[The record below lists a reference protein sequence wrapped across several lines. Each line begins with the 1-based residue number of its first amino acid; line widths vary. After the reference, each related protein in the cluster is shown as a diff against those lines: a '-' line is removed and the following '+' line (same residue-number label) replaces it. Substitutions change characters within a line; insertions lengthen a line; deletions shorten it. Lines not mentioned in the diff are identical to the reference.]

1 MPSPTISQVH
11 VDRPLTNMT
20 VAFLQAREAF
30 LAASAFP
37 TIPSSNKSDLYFEFP
52 RQYWLAN
59 RTKKRAAGAVAVR
72 SGYKLITTQFTCER
86 DAIGH
91 AIPDPIRDNADNPLD
106 LDMAGTQ
113 FVAQQLMLALEVDFV
128 AKFFAASIWTG
139 SSSGGDLTAAP
150 TWDDVASSP
159 IEDIRTQKRA
169 VLQNTG
175 FEPNTLLLGK
185 STFDRLCDHP
195 DVVDRI
201 KYGQTAGGPATANE
215 ETLAKLLGVDRVL
228 VARAI
233 QNTGVE
239 DGTASYSFIAGTTK
253 ALLCYAAPNPGLMQP
268 SAGYRFTWGGA
279 GNAQGVQ
286 VKRYREEWNEAD
298 IIEGGIW
305 YQHKLVAAA
314 LGAFWSTAVAS

>member
-1 MPSPTISQVH
+1 MPSPTLQQVH
-11 VDRPLTNMT
+11 IDRPLTNMT
-20 VAFLQAREAF
+20 VAFLQAREAY
-30 LAASAFP
+30 LAASVFP

-59 RTKKRAAGAVAVR
+59 RTHKRAAGAQAAR
-72 SGYKLITTQFTCER
+72 TGYKLTTTQFTCER

-91 AIPDPIRDNADNPLD
+91 PIPDPIRQNADNPLD

-113 FVAQQLMLALEVDFV
+113 FVAQQLMLALEIDWVSKMFTTGL
-128 AKFFAASIWTG
+128 WTG
-139 SSSGGDLTAAP
+139 SSTATDLTANP
-150 TWDDVASSP
+150 TWDDAASTP
-159 IEDIRTQKRA
+159 IEDVRTQKRS

-175 FEPNTLLLGK
+175 FEPNTLVLGK
-185 STFDRLCDHP
+185 TTFDRLCDHP

-215 ETLAKLLGVDRVL
+215 ETLGKLLGVRVV
-228 VARAI
+228 VARAV

-239 DGTASYSFIAGTTK
+239 EGTASYSFIAGATR
-253 ALLCYAAPNPGLMQP
+253 ALLVYAAPNPGLMVP
-268 SAGYRFTWGGA
+268 SGGYRFTWGGT
-279 GNAQGVQ
+279 GNGQGVE
-286 VKRYREEWNEAD
+286 VKRYRDEPLESD

-314 LGAFWSTAVAS
+314 LGAFWGTASA